1 MVVKDNTQKEILRKA
16 RELNP
21 VFSPLYFEDRIR
33 KIYEY
38 YSHEDVIFTTSFG
51 TKSIFLIH
59 LIHKINPHQKI
70 HFINTTYH
78 FPETIGYMEE
88 LKDTYNLEVIEVLP
102 EGKEHKLTTEEEWWK
117 EHPKM
122 CCTINKIAP
131 LTPHL
136 LNYKVWISGILNNET
151 KFRSHKRIFERQ
163 GDILKFHPI
172 IDVSPDDIEL
182 YMHLHSLPQHPLKE
196 QGYGSVGCHHC
207 TVKGKGRS
215 GRWKDKQ
222 NHSECGLHVNY
233 YYKK

>member
-1 MVVKDNTQKEILRKA
+1 MVVNDNTQKEILRKA

-38 YSHEDVIFTTSFG
+38 YSHEDIIFTTSFG

-59 LIHKINPHQKI
+59 LIHKINPLQKI

-102 EGKEHKLTTEEEWWK
+102 EGNEHKLTTEEQWWK

-122 CCTINKIAP
+122 CCT
-131 LTPHL
+131 L
-136 LNYKVWISGILNNET
+136 
-151 KFRSHKRIFERQ
+151 
-163 GDILKFHPI
+163 
-172 IDVSPDDIEL
+172 
-182 YMHLHSLPQHPLKE
+182 
-196 QGYGSVGCHHC
+196 
-207 TVKGKGRS
+207 
-215 GRWKDKQ
+215 DKW
-222 NHSECGLHVNY
+222 Y
-233 YYKK
+233 FK